1 MKHAF
6 GEKIREVRERK
17 HLTMREVAEKAGVSE
32 SLISQ
37 IERNRISP
45 AIDTLLK
52 IIDILEIDLDFIFR
66 DFKKDRPVNLVRA
79 EEKRSAVINGVVFEQ
94 LSHTSS
100 SSEEH
105 AIEAYFLEIPPGGKS
120 GDDEY
125 GHIGKELGVII
136 KGKGECTV
144 GNRVYSLKEGDSISF
159 SADAPHQI
167 RNVGK
172 RPLRAF
178 WIITPPKRSAGE
190 KIAARHNGRA
200 RAG

>member
-17 HLTMREVAEKAGVSE
+17 HLTMRQVAERAGVSE

-79 EEKRSAVINGVVFEQ
+79 GEKKRAVIDGVVYEQ

-100 SSEEH
+100 SREEH

-120 GDDEY
+120 GDD
-125 GHIGKELGVII
+125 
-136 KGKGECTV
+136 
-144 GNRVYSLKEGDSISF
+144 
-159 SADAPHQI
+159 
-167 RNVGK
+167 
-172 RPLRAF
+172 
-178 WIITPPKRSAGE
+178 
-190 KIAARHNGRA
+190 
-200 RAG
+200 

>member
-1 MKHAF
+1 
-6 GEKIREVRERK
+6 
-17 HLTMREVAEKAGVSE
+17 
-32 SLISQ
+32 
-37 IERNRISP
+37 
-45 AIDTLLK
+45 
-52 IIDILEIDLDFIFR
+52 
-66 DFKKDRPVNLVRA
+66 VNLVRA
-79 EEKRSAVINGVVFEQ
+79 EDKKRAVINGVVFEQ
-94 LSHTSS
+94 LSHTTS

-144 GNRVYSLKEGDSISF
+144 GNQVYSLQEGDSISF

-167 RNVGK
+167 RNVGR

-178 WIITPPKRSAGE
+178 WIITPPKRLL
-190 KIAARHNGRA
+190 GRK
-200 RAG
+200 

>member
-1 MKHAF
+1 MFPFDDMKHAF
-6 GEKIREVRERK
+6 GEKIREVRERR
-17 HLTMREVAEKAGVSE
+17 HMTMREVAEKAGVSE

-45 AIDTLLK
+45 AIDTLFK

-66 DFKKDRPVNLVRA
+66 DFKRDRPVNLVRA
-79 EEKRSAVINGVVFEQ
+79 SEKRRAVIDGVTYEQ
-94 LSHTSS
+94 LSHTFS

-105 AIEAYFLEIPPGGKS
+105 AIEAYLLEIPPGGKS

-144 GNRVYSLKEGDSISF
+144 GKRIYSLKEGDSISF

-167 RNVGK
+167 KNTGSK
-172 RPLRAF
+172 PLRAF
-178 WIITPPKRSAGE
+178 WIITPPKRLL
-190 KIAARHNGRA
+190 GRK
-200 RAG
+200 

>member
-1 MKHAF
+1 MNHPF

-17 HLTMREVAEKAGVSE
+17 HLTMRQVAEKAGVSE

-45 AIDTLLK
+45 AIDTLFK
-52 IIDILEIDLDFIFR
+52 IIDILEIDPDFIFR

-79 EEKRSAVINGVVFEQ
+79 GEKKRAVVDGVVYEQ
-94 LSHTSS
+94 LSHAFT

-105 AIEAYFLEIPPGGKS
+105 AIEAFFLEIPPGGKT

-144 GNRVYSLKEGDSISF
+144 GNRVYSLGEGDSISF

-167 RNVGK
+167 RNTGRK
-172 RPLRAF
+172 PLRAF
-178 WIITPPKRSAGE
+178 WIITPPKRLL
-190 KIAARHNGRA
+190 GRK
-200 RAG
+200 

>member
-1 MKHAF
+1 MKHQF

-17 HLTMREVAEKAGVSE
+17 QMTMREVAEKARVSE

-37 IERNRISP
+37 IECNKVSP

-66 DFKKDRPVNLVRA
+66 DFKRDCPVNLVKA
-79 EEKRSAVINGVVFEQ
+79 NQKKRAVIDGVTYEQ
-94 LSHTSS
+94 LSHTLS

-136 KGKGECTV
+136 KGKGECAV
-144 GNRVYSLKEGDSISF
+144 GKQVYALKQGDSISF
-159 SADAPHQI
+159 SADVPHQL
-167 RNVGK
+167 RNIGNQ
-172 RPLRAF
+172 PLRAF
-178 WIITPPKRSAGE
+178 WIITPPKRLL
-190 KIAARHNGRA
+190 GRK
-200 RAG
+200 

>member
-17 HLTMREVAEKAGVSE
+17 HLTMRQVAKQAGVSE

-52 IIDILEIDLDFIFR
+52 IIDVLDIDLDFIFR
-66 DFKKDRPVNLVRA
+66 DLKKDRPVNLVRA
-79 EEKRSAVINGVVFEQ
+79 SERKRAVINGVIFEQ
-94 LSHTSS
+94 LSHTFS

-105 AIEAYFLEIPPGGKS
+105 AIEAYFLEIPPGGKG

-144 GNRVYSLKEGDSISF
+144 GKNVYSLKEGDSVSF

-167 RNVGK
+167 RNIGSG
-172 RPLRAF
+172 PLRAF
-178 WIITPPKRSAGE
+178 WIITPPKRLL
-190 KIAARHNGRA
+190 GRK
-200 RAG
+200 

>member
-1 MKHAF
+1 MTMKYQF

-17 HLTMREVAEKAGVSE
+17 QKTIREVAQKAGVSQ

-37 IERNRISP
+37 IERNKISP

-52 IIDILEIDLDFIFR
+52 IIDILEIDPDFIFR
-66 DFKKDRPVNLVRA
+66 DFKKDRSVNLVRA
-79 EEKRSAVINGVVFEQ
+79 SEKKRALIDGVTYEQ
-94 LSHTSS
+94 LSRTFS

-144 GNRVYSLKEGDSISF
+144 GKQVIAMQEGDSISF
-159 SADAPHQI
+159 SADAPHQL
-167 RNVGK
+167 RNTGK
-172 RPLRAF
+172 KPLRAF
-178 WIITPPKRSAGE
+178 WIITPPKLLL
-190 KIAARHNGRA
+190 GR
-200 RAG
+200 R

>member
-17 HLTMREVAEKAGVSE
+17 RLTMREVAEKARVSE

-66 DFKKDRPVNLVRA
+66 DFKKERPVNLVRA
-79 EEKRSAVINGVVFEQ
+79 SEKKRAVINGVIFEQ
-94 LSHTSS
+94 LSHTFS

-144 GNRVYSLKEGDSISF
+144 GNHVYSLKEGDSISF

-167 RNVGK
+167 RNVGS

-178 WIITPPKRSAGE
+178 WIITPPKRLL
-190 KIAARHNGRA
+190 GRK
-200 RAG
+200 

>member
-1 MKHAF
+1 MKYQF

-17 HLTMREVAEKAGVSE
+17 KMTLRGVAGRAGVSE

-66 DFKKDRPVNLVRA
+66 DFKKERPVNLVRA
-79 EEKRSAVINGVVFEQ
+79 NDRKRAVIDGVAYEQ
-94 LSHTSS
+94 LSHTVS

-125 GHIGKELGVII
+125 GHIGKELGVIV

-144 GNRVYSLKEGDSISF
+144 GKKVFVLNEGDSISF
-159 SADAPHQI
+159 SADAPHQL
-167 RNVGK
+167 RNIGNK
-172 RPLRAF
+172 PIRAF
-178 WIITPPKRSAGE
+178 WIITPPKRLL
-190 KIAARHNGRA
+190 GRK
-200 RAG
+200 